1 MADDGE
7 WSIRVDGEACLMSG
21 LCMSLAP
28 DVFREDDDHRAVALT
43 DRSAPDG
50 RLLEA
55 AEFCPAEAIAIRD
68 LTTGEPIEGS
78 G

>member
-1 MADDGE
+1 M
-7 WSIRVDGEACLMSG
+7 RVDSGACLMSG

-28 DVFREDDDHRAVALT
+28 DVFGEDGHRAVALT

-55 AEFCPAEAIAIRD
+55 AEFCPAEAIEISD
-68 LTTGEPIEGS
+68 LATGERVEGTA
-78 G
+78 